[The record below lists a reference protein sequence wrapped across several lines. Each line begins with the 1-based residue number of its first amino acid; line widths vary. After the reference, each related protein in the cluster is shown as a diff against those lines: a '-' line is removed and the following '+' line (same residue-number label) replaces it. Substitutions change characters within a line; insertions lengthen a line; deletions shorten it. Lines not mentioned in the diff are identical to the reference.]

1 MNTIVVGGTGAVGRK
16 LIEFLIKDS
25 KYSKIYIPCRRE
37 LDEWANYNDEQKNK
51 MKIIKVDNLDFLGG
65 TKEQLQEKFGTEKID
80 SIFDCLGSRTSKG
93 KEELT
98 RVDKTYA
105 IYCAEMCEKL
115 DIPHFSLLSSR
126 SADKTS
132 CFSYLQVKAEAEEEV
147 KARSVSFL
155 DIFQPGFLKNREN
168 DCRCGE
174 WFVQYMC
181 CCCQCCYPFIECS
194 DVAKALWIN
203 DSKFSDK
210 DVIFDTYKKILNNDD
225 IQKIVNN
232 YNKRNKIDIEDVPIK

>member
-16 LIEFLIKDS
+16 LIEFLCKDS

-37 LDEWANYNDEQKNK
+37 LDEWANYSEEEKNK
-51 MKIIKVDNLDFLGG
+51 MIIIKVDNLDFLGG

-115 DIPHFSLLSSR
+115 DIPHYSLLSSR
-126 SADKTS
+126 SAD
-132 CFSYLQVKAEAEEEV
+132 
-147 KARSVSFL
+147 
-155 DIFQPGFLKNREN
+155 
-168 DCRCGE
+168 
-174 WFVQYMC
+174 
-181 CCCQCCYPFIECS
+181 
-194 DVAKALWIN
+194 
-203 DSKFSDK
+203 
-210 DVIFDTYKKILNNDD
+210 
-225 IQKIVNN
+225 
-232 YNKRNKIDIEDVPIK
+232 NK